1 MVKKEHDIM
10 KRDFAQRDEQY
21 QFQIRQLKKALHEK
35 ETVEEVVNSRVDKV
49 RKEKDEEINRLG
61 KVIEKQ
67 KHDHLEMVQE
77 KNEEFDKLR
86 EKFEKMFNFEIENL
100 KKNLDDQDEL
110 FQIELNG
117 LQEMIGLKND
127 EISKLL
133 DEIKKQTQD
142 NDLQRQQLL
151 NEINLLK
158 EKIYQ
163 VEREN

>member
-1 MVKKEHDIM
+1 M
-10 KRDFAQRDEQY
+10 
-21 QFQIRQLKKALHEK
+21 KKALHEK

-142 NDLQRQQLL
+142 NDL
-151 NEINLLK
+151 
-158 EKIYQ
+158 
-163 VEREN
+163 